1 MKKMVKAAVIGA
13 TGYTGQELIRILARH
28 PSAQLVMLTSRQ
40 NQGALYGQMFPAFR
54 GIVELR
60 LSQLDYDQAAKSA
73 EVAFLA
79 MPHTE
84 SQVVAAELVSR
95 KMRVIDMSADFR
107 FRKAQVYQRYYAE
120 HRFPGLL
127 RKAVFGLPEVYRE
140 QLKKAVLSA
149 NPGCFPT
156 SVILGLKPLME
167 NKMIEPASVIVD
179 SKSGLSGAGRGAVV
193 DFLFCEASASVRPY
207 NVYKHRHQPE
217 MEQELSRLYGR
228 KVDITFVPH
237 LIPVSRGILSTIYVK
252 FSRKISGAR
261 LETVYKEAYDHEE
274 FVRVLPLGELPD
286 IAKVKGSNYCDIG
299 LSISPDGKA
308 GVISSAIDNLVKG
321 ASGNAV
327 QAMNVMFGLEENAGL
342 KSIALHP

>member
-1 MKKMVKAAVIGA
+1 MIKASVIGA

-28 PSAQLVMLTSRQ
+28 PSAQLAMLTSRQ

-54 GIVELR
+54 DIVELR
-60 LSQLDYDQAAKSA
+60 ISQMDYDQVAKTSQ
-73 EVAFLA
+73 VAFLA

-84 SQVVAAELVSR
+84 SQAVAAELVSR
-95 KMRVIDMSADFR
+95 KVRVIDMSADFR
-107 FRKAQVYQRYYAE
+107 FRKAQVYQSHYAE

-140 QLKKAVLSA
+140 QLRKAVLSA

-156 SVILGLKPLME
+156 SVILGLKPLAE
-167 NKMIEPASVIVD
+167 KQLIDPKSIIVD

-193 DFLFCEASASVRPY
+193 DFLFCEAGASVRPY
-207 NVYKHRHQPE
+207 NVYKHRHRPE

-228 KVDITFVPH
+228 KVEITFVPH
-237 LIPVSRGILSTIYVK
+237 LVPAVRGILSTIYVR
-252 FSRKISGAR
+252 FSRKLSAAR
-261 LETVYKEAYDHEE
+261 LETVYQEAYAQEE

-286 IAKVKGSNYCDIG
+286 IAKVKGSNYCDIS
-299 LSISPDGKA
+299 LSVSPDGKT
-308 GVISSAIDNLVKG
+308 GVVCSAIDNLVKG

-327 QAMNVMFGLEENAGL
+327 QAMNVMFGIEENSGL
-342 KSIALHP
+342 KAIALHP